1 MIDVLSPCVTFN
13 DHEGSTKSYAYV
25 KDHDEPLGEVS
36 FVPFFEDISVDYDPG
51 TTKAVELHDG
61 SKLYLKKVAEDY
73 DPTDRIS
80 AMRLLHE
87 TSRRGE
93 YATGVLYVEP
103 DRDDFI
109 ELLSLVDEPL
119 ATLPLDRT
127 RPDRAALDEINE
139 SLR

>member
-1 MIDVLSPCVTFN
+1 
-13 DHEGSTKSYAYV
+13 
-25 KDHDEPLGEVS
+25 
-36 FVPFFEDISVDYDPG
+36 
-51 TTKAVELHDG
+51 
-61 SKLYLKKVAEDY
+61 
-73 DPTDRIS
+73 
-80 AMRLLHE
+80 
-87 TSRRGE
+87 
-93 YATGVLYVEP
+93 VLYVEP

>member
-1 MIDVLSPCVTFN
+1 V
-13 DHEGSTKSYAYV
+13 E
-25 KDHDEPLGEVS
+25 
-36 FVPFFEDISVDYDPG
+36 YDPG

-73 DPTDRIS
+73 DPTDRVS

-87 TSRRGE
+87 TARRGE

-109 ELLSLVDEPL
+109 ELLNLVDEPL
-119 ATLPLDRT
+119 ATLPLERT
-127 RPDRAALDEINE
+127 RPGKAALDEINE

>member
-13 DHEGSTKSYAYV
+13 DHDGSTKSYAYV

-36 FVPFFEDISVDYDPG
+36 FVPFFEDISVEYDPG
-51 TTKAVELHDG
+51 TSKEVTLHDG
-61 SKLYLKKVAEDY
+61 SRLYLKKVAEDY
-73 DPTDRIS
+73 DPTDRIT

-93 YATGVLYVEP
+93 FATGVLYIEP

-109 ELLSLVDEPL
+109 ELLNLVDEPL
-119 ATLPLDRT
+119 ATLPLERI
-127 RPDRAALDEINE
+127 RPDKAALDEINE